1 MRLHLLHHQGMALVH
16 IPYLLDIGLEVEQ
29 LIRLEVMW
37 IFTGSIMT

>member
-1 MRLHLLHHQGMALVH
+1 MRLHLLHHPGMALVH
-16 IPYLLDIGLEVEQ
+16 SYLLDIALEVEQ